1 MKKAIVIVVLGLL
14 FCNNSFS
21 KDIKLNCV
29 SEDEEHKVY
38 VAFNKK
44 KIQVLGFSG
53 SNQLEFKVE
62 VYNDIIVKSLGRGLE
77 KGKTSYDGYI
87 SDWNA
92 WDNEKYKEHLYQV
105 IIERVEGIFGIARSK
120 KPWHGTGTYDFEIV
134 SGKAFICTKLEKKF

>member
-1 MKKAIVIVVLGLL
+1 MKKLLGILVLGLL
-14 FCNNSFS
+14 FCNNAFS

-38 VAFNKK
+38 VTFNKK

-53 SNQLEFKVE
+53 SNQLEFKVA

-87 SDWNA
+87 SNWNA

-105 IIERVEGIFGIARSK
+105 IIERVGGIFAIGRSK
-120 KPWHGTGTYDFEIV
+120 KPWDGTGTYDFEIIP
-134 SGKAFICTKLEKKF
+134 GKIFICTKLEKKF

>member
-1 MKKAIVIVVLGLL
+1 MKKLLGIVVLGLL

-38 VAFNKK
+38 VTFNKK

-87 SDWNA
+87 SNWNA

-105 IIERVEGIFGIARSK
+105 IIERVEGIFGIGRSK
-120 KPWHGTGTYDFEIV
+120 KPWDGTGTYDFEIV
-134 SGKAFICTKLEKKF
+134 PGKAFICTKLEKKF